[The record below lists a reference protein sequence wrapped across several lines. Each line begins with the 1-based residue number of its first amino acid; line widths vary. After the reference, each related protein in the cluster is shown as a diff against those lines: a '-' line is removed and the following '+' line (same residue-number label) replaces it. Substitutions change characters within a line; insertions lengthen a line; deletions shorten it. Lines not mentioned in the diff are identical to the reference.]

1 MGRRAEESRGEQR
14 RAEESR
20 GEQRRGEQT
29 VNTPHATG
37 RSTRLSPMEDDAL
50 AMRAKTPPPRGE
62 DKAMK
67 AKSPPRWG
75 VGSGS
80 SVATGAGQRGGGC
93 PPLGTP
99 APVRSHPFGGQTN
112 LPPME

>member
-1 MGRRAEESRGEQR
+1 M
-14 RAEESR
+14 
-20 GEQRRGEQT
+20 
-29 VNTPHATG
+29 
-37 RSTRLSPMEDDAL
+37 

-80 SVATGAGQRGGGC
+80 SVATGAGQRGGVC

-112 LPPME
+112 LPPMEDGVLALWPRPHPPEVRTRP